1 MAEMDY
7 RLIQKGDK
15 PFWLSQAME
24 QVEVIEQLGDR
35 YTIKLP
41 DADETTKMRIPSRS
55 LLLFEINALVTVEIK
70 RNGQIVHC
78 LAKIQDIIETGNP
91 QAVVT
96 LQDTLLDA
104 DNQPKQ
110 IDMSDL
116 CGVQRING
124 QIVEHDM
131 IPQGTKLEYR
141 TDDDYDNVTIVKVNE
156 NEDPT
161 LTTYDV
167 KGCPYEPSDN
177 QITPNVPAIWSDHL
191 INWFVVTRKEKA
203 DDEQDPTL
211 W

>member
-1 MAEMDY
+1 MDY

-167 KGCPYEPSDN
+167 KGSDN
-177 QITPNVPAIWSDHL
+177 QIIPNVPT
-191 INWFVVTRKEKA
+191 VTPYSL
-203 DDEQDPTL
+203 DEDSSVEEL
-211 W
+211 DLS

>member
-141 TDDDYDNVTIVKVNE
+141 TDDDYDNVTIVKVGLRS
-156 NEDPT
+156 T
-161 LTTYDV
+161 
-167 KGCPYEPSDN
+167 
-177 QITPNVPAIWSDHL
+177 
-191 INWFVVTRKEKA
+191 INYFSIKIY
-203 DDEQDPTL
+203 
-211 W
+211 

>member
-91 QAVVT
+91 QAVVI

-116 CGVQRING
+116 CGVQSINV
-124 QIVEHDM
+124 QIVEHDV
-131 IPQGTKLEYR
+131 IPQGTKLEYYD
-141 TDDDYDNVTIVKVNE
+141 DDDYYDVTIVKVNE

-177 QITPNVPAIWSDHL
+177 QITPNVPAI
-191 INWFVVTRKEKA
+191 
-203 DDEQDPTL
+203 
-211 W
+211 